1 MSLAFKRLK
10 VYVRCTLIVA
20 AAVAIG
26 LVLVKNRDNQV
37 AFWFFGL
44 TEETGRIN
52 VVWLML
58 CTAVGTL
65 VSWWV
70 FSFGWGL
77 WREVREVRRL
87 EASKHTAE
95 ELKKRETELNK
106 RERRIDESLKRAIT
120 HEEDHGD

>member
-1 MSLAFKRLK
+1 MSLAFKRFK

-26 LVLVKNRDNQV
+26 LVLVKNRDNRV

-95 ELKKRETELNK
+95 EFEKRETELNE

>member
-87 EASKHTAE
+87 EASKHTAK
-95 ELKKRETELNK
+95 ELEKRETELNK

>member
-1 MSLAFKRLK
+1 MSLAFKRFK

-26 LVLVKNRDNQV
+26 LVLVKNRDNRV

-95 ELKKRETELNK
+95 EFEKRETELNE

-120 HEEDHGD
+120 LEEDHGD

>member
-1 MSLAFKRLK
+1 MSLAFKRFK

-26 LVLVKNRDNQV
+26 LVLVKNRDNRV

-44 TEETGRIN
+44 TEETGGIN

-58 CTAVGTL
+58 CTAIGTL

-87 EASKHTAE
+87 EASKHTAN
-95 ELKKRETELNK
+95 ELKKRETELNE